1 MDCQTESA
9 SEPFRVRIGWG
20 LVSINYLSF
29 FQSTSERYTLRRT
42 VCWEEFLALDSK
54 EASEQQVTVCENKE
68 AEECFFLFETFPLC
82 RFIKATTIIQ
92 DWLLIKL
99 ELKLTRITFRTSLKM
114 SSRLIVIR

>member
-1 MDCQTESA
+1 M
-9 SEPFRVRIGWG
+9 
-20 LVSINYLSF
+20 
-29 FQSTSERYTLRRT
+29 RRT

-54 EASEQQVTVCENKE
+54 EASEQQVTVFTRLVKTKE
-68 AEECFFLFETFPLC
+68 RDFLFETFPLC

-99 ELKLTRITFRTSLKM
+99 GLKLTRNTFRTSSKM